1 MEHKELRFQ
10 RLLSNDEVTNGE
22 PVYLF
27 NADRFVRNFVD
38 LQTEF
43 RKIYPNTRI
52 AYSYKTNHIPGICK
66 LVDTLGGYAEGSIV
80 YGGRSRVLY
89 DSTQYRPCYFQRADP
104 REIYGGHL
112 KV

>member
-52 AYSYKTNHIPGICK
+52 AYSYKTNHIPGIF
-66 LVDTLGGYAEGSIV
+66 

-89 DSTQYRPCYFQRADP
+89 DSTQYRPRYFQRADP